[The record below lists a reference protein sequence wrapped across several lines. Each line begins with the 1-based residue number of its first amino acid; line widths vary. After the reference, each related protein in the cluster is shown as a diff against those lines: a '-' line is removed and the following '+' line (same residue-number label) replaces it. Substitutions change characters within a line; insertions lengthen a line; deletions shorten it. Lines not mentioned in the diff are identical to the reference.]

1 MKGKKNKVEELLRQ
15 GERERENEVHD
26 GDEASGRVGWE
37 DMLKAL
43 QYWPTVGPQKL
54 ILLLHLQK

>member
-15 GERERENEVHD
+15 GERENEVHE
-26 GDEASGRVGWE
+26 GDEASRRVGWE
-37 DMLKAL
+37 DMLKAS